1 MFDIR
6 TQTLVVMTTVSR
18 VGVQMP
24 WRHTARE
31 HLR

>member
-1 MFDIR
+1 MFDIS
-6 TQTLVVMTTVSR
+6 TQTLVVMTAVSR

-31 HLR
+31 YLR